1 MFLFSKFQKDG
12 QSVLSF
18 YIKKV
23 IFDKEEKANC
33 LVTILVKLED
43 LTVSSRQLLRLDIG
57 VEALL
62 TKVNILSFV
71 GRMVSET
78 AAHLC
83 PLAFLQPQTIWKPM
97 GMAVFQLNMSRK
109 RACPVGSWAFI
120 CQPLFQSSGI
130 QKNFSAM
137 MEVFPICVA
146 QCGSHEPPV
155 AAEYLDVA
163 SGVGELTF

>member
-1 MFLFSKFQKDG
+1 MFNEMFLFSKFQKDG

-97 GMAVFQLNMSRK
+97 GMAVFQLNMSYVNGHAQLVR
-109 RACPVGSWAFI
+109 G
-120 CQPLFQSSGI
+120 PLFVSPCSRTVVSKRI
-130 QKNFSAM
+130 F
-137 MEVFPICVA
+137 
-146 QCGSHEPPV
+146 
-155 AAEYLDVA
+155 LR
-163 SGVGELTF
+163 